1 MRIAVLSPP
10 WFPVPPPR
18 YGGIEWIV
26 ALLADGLAERGHEVT
41 LFASGDST
49 TKAKLASVFPEAPSE
64 FIGRSVYELHHA
76 LGCYE
81 RAGEFDVINDHSGAL
96 GAVLGA
102 IVSTPAVHT
111 VHGPLDRRSG
121 ELYQQIASVAPRVG
135 FISVSM
141 NQRAPQP
148 DLPWVANCPNALD
161 LSSYPVHPHRGDY
174 LLFVGRM
181 SPDKGCHRAIEVAQE
196 AGLPLKIAGKMQ
208 ERLEEEYFDAAVR
221 PHLGPEI
228 EFLGEVSHADKVDL
242 LQNARVT
249 LFPIKWQEPF
259 GLVMIESMAC
269 GTPVIATR
277 WGAVPEVIVDG
288 KTGIIVGEHTE
299 MVAAIEE
306 ADHIDPAACRRYV
319 EEEFSAERMVR
330 DYENAYASMLGGSG
344 ETSAVPQ
351 GRAGSPQGGVL
362 GRARI

>member
-1 MRIAVLSPP
+1 MRIAILSPP

-26 ALLADGLAERGHEVT
+26 ALVADGLAERGHDVT
-41 LFASGDST
+41 LFASGDSV
-49 TKAKLASVFPEAPSE
+49 TKATLASVFSEAPSE
-64 FIGRSVYELHHA
+64 FIGQSAYELHHA
-76 LGCYE
+76 LSCYE
-81 RAGEFDVINDHSGAL
+81 RADDFDVVNDHSGAL

-102 IVSTPAVHT
+102 AVSTPVVHT

-121 ELYQQIASVAPRVG
+121 ELYQQVSRVAPRVG
-135 FISVSM
+135 FISLSM

-148 DLPWVANCPNALD
+148 DLPWIANCPNALN
-161 LSSYPVHPHRGDY
+161 LVSYPVHPHRGDY
-174 LLFVGRM
+174 LLFIGRM
-181 SPDKGCHRAIEVAQE
+181 SPDKGCHRAVEVAKE

-221 PHLGPEI
+221 PHLGPDI
-228 EFLGEVSHADKVDL
+228 EFLGEVSHDEKVDL
-242 LQNARVT
+242 LQNARAT

-288 KTGIIVGEHTE
+288 ETGIIVDEHTE
-299 MVAAIEE
+299 MVAAIAK
-306 ADHIDPAACRRYV
+306 ADLIEPMDCRRYV
-319 EEEFSAERMVR
+319 EERFSSERMVR
-330 DYENAYASMLGGSG
+330 DYENAYRAVLGNARGDSG
-344 ETSAVPQ
+344 ESLLEVGDQ
-351 GRAGSPQGGVL
+351 VVD
-362 GRARI
+362 